1 MSITVTAFFLR
12 SRCSCMREQ
21 RSEADEKRS
30 QEISIHRHLPNS
42 DKLATLGV
50 EQRALLI
57 FDQTR

>member
-1 MSITVTAFFLR
+1 
-12 SRCSCMREQ
+12 MREQ